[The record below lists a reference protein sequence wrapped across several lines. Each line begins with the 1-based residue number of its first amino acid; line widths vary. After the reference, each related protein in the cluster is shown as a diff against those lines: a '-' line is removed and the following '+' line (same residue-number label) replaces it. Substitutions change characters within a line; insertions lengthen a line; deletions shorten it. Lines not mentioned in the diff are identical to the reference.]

1 MRCLSLRP
9 LRRIATGTLVAG
21 LLAMSA
27 PASAD
32 PTAADVLLAR
42 QLGNEGIELANKG
55 ECEPAIV
62 KLQRA
67 ETIHHAPTL
76 LVRIGECQMKL
87 GKLVEA
93 LSTLDRAAREQ
104 LGPTPPKAFVTAQ
117 QRAQTLVN
125 EIRLKL
131 GTLRVDASGSRQ
143 GVSFRIDGDELK
155 EAALGLERPIGP
167 GTHVVEATTA
177 DGQRIRRE
185 VTIKP
190 GGGETVTLELPAAPA
205 AAAATPIVGP
215 APPPPT
221 PHNEGRT
228 MLGWGL
234 TGGGAAAIVAGAVF
248 AGVTLSKKSD
258 LDASCADKR
267 CPASTQGDYDA
278 ARTTATVAGIALG
291 VGVVAVAAGV
301 VVLVTRSNGGE
312 RTARAASL
320 LSGGALSF

>member
-1 MRCLSLRP
+1 MRSLPSP
-9 LRRIATGTLVAG
+9 LRHLAIGTVLAG
-21 LLAMSA
+21 ALAFSA
-27 PASAD
+27 PAAAD

-55 ECEPAIV
+55 ECEPAIA

-67 ETIHHAPTL
+67 ESIHHAPTL

-87 GKLVEA
+87 GKLVDA

-125 EIRLKL
+125 EIRPKL
-131 GTLRVDASGSRQ
+131 GTLRVDASGSRE

-155 EAALGLERPIGP
+155 EAALGLERPIDP
-167 GTHVVEATTA
+167 GSHIIEAATS
-177 DGQRIRRE
+177 DGRRIRRE
-185 VTIKP
+185 VTVKQ
-190 GGGETVTLELPAAPA
+190 GAGETVTLELPAPPPA
-205 AAAATPIVGP
+205 AAPSVVGP
-215 APPPPT
+215 APAPPAD
-221 PHNEGRT
+221 NKGRT
-228 MLGWGL
+228 ILGWGL
-234 TGGGAAAIVAGAVF
+234 TGGGAVAIVAGAVF

-258 LDASCADKR
+258 LDASCADKH
-267 CPASTQGDYDA
+267 CPPSTQGDYDS
-278 ARTTATVAGIALG
+278 ARTTATVSGIALG

-301 VVLVTRSNGGE
+301 FVLVTRSKGPE

-320 LSGGALSF
+320 LGGGTLSF

>member
-1 MRCLSLRP
+1 MQSLPLP
-9 LRRIATGTLVAG
+9 LRCIAAGTALAA
-21 LLAMSA
+21 LLAFSA

-55 ECEPAIV
+55 ECEPAIA

-67 ETIHHAPTL
+67 ESIHHAPTL

-87 GKLVEA
+87 GKLVDA

-125 EIRLKL
+125 EIRPKL
-131 GTLRVDASGSRQ
+131 GTLRVDANGSRE
-143 GVSFRIDGDELK
+143 GVAFRIDGDELK
-155 EAALGLERPIGP
+155 EAALGLERPIDP
-167 GTHVVEATTA
+167 GSHVIEAATS
-177 DGQRIRRE
+177 DGRRVRRE
-185 VTIKP
+185 VTVKQ
-190 GGGETVTLELPAAPA
+190 GAGEIVTLELPAAPPA
-205 AAAATPIVGP
+205 AAAPVVGP
-215 APPPPT
+215 AATAPPADDK
-221 PHNEGRT
+221 GRT

-234 TGGGAAAIVAGAVF
+234 TGTGAAAIVAGAVF

-267 CPASTQGDYDA
+267 CPSSTQSDYDS
-278 ARTTATVAGIALG
+278 ARTTATVSGIALG

-301 VVLVTRSNGGE
+301 FILVTRSKGPE
-312 RTARAASL
+312 RNARAASL
-320 LSGGALSF
+320 IRGGVLSF